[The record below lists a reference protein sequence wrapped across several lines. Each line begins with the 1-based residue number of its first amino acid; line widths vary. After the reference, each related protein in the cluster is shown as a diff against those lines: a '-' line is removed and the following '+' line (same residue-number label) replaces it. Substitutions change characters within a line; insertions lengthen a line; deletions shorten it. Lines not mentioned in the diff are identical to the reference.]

1 MLIRKMEKNVSDFV
15 ANPKK
20 DFTRKSELSFSKT
33 MRFILGM
40 GSRTL
45 GKELLDFYEFDSK
58 MVSVSAIVQRRS
70 KILPS
75 AFKHLF
81 HEFNNEFKDI
91 LKKNGL
97 KISGTSPD
105 GLLAEIVENPK
116 WDWFVGCQF
125 HPEFKSRPNAPHPLF
140 LGLINTAIKNIN
152 QP

>member
-1 MLIRKMEKNVSDFV
+1 MEKNVSDFV

-75 AFKHLF
+75 AF
-81 HEFNNEFKDI
+81 
-91 LKKNGL
+91 
-97 KISGTSPD
+97 
-105 GLLAEIVENPK
+105 VEN
-116 WDWFVGCQF
+116 Q
-125 HPEFKSRPNAPHPLF
+125 LF
-140 LGLINTAIKNIN
+140 RTCIS
-152 QP
+152 